1 MKKRTKKYM
10 PRAIKPHSFLD
21 AIHLSQPV
29 SAHAKTTLDM
39 GIRTALLAFTQGV
52 ATRQHYNTLAS
63 TIDLC
68 LIASA
73 NLFHDAYQDEL
84 YAARSAMLRTSERF
98 SRTNKLG
105 FDGQGLAEIKQAIA
119 IHNELLNNVTG
130 AEVLSMMKARQS
142 QCNSGHVGIS
152 A

>member
-1 MKKRTKKYM
+1 MKKRTKKYN

-29 SAHAKTTLDM
+29 STHAKKTLEL
-39 GIRTALLAFTQGV
+39 GIRSALKAFTDRV

-68 LIASA
+68 LIASE
-73 NLFHDAYQDEL
+73 NLFHDAYQNEL
-84 YAARSAMLRTSERF
+84 YAARAAMLRTSDRF
-98 SRTNKLG
+98 SRTKKLG
-105 FDGQGLAEIKQAIA
+105 LDGQGLAEIKQAIA

-130 AEVLSMMKARQS
+130 AEVLSMMKARQA
-142 QCNSGHVGIS
+142 QFNSGAERIS

>member
-1 MKKRTKKYM
+1 
-10 PRAIKPHSFLD
+10 
-21 AIHLSQPV
+21 
-29 SAHAKTTLDM
+29 
-39 GIRTALLAFTQGV
+39 
-52 ATRQHYNTLAS
+52 
-63 TIDLC
+63 
-68 LIASA
+68 
-73 NLFHDAYQDEL
+73 
-84 YAARSAMLRTSERF
+84 MLRTSERF

-105 FDGQGLAEIKQAIA
+105 LDGQGLAEIKQAIA